1 MSRQRQMIQDLRSL
15 GQDPA
20 QIALAGF
27 LDERHEG
34 LDDADL
40 WLVVLLQQALAE
52 GHVCLERAR
61 IDERLQRLFADA
73 PLTPPDVESLLRQ
86 FDQSPLIAEA
96 GMVADCPR
104 PLVREDGRLY
114 FHRYWRNEQRIATRL
129 MALLDRD
136 GETADGEDMDQAA
149 LDALFPSGQTK
160 GTDYQKL
167 AAIVALRHRLAIV
180 SGGPG
185 TGKTWAVSRVLAL
198 ALKREPSLRIALAAP
213 TGKAAARLSQ
223 AIDESRP
230 ELGLDEALQQR
241 IPDKAVTLH
250 RLLGIHPM
258 THRPRHDAQNP
269 LALDLL
275 VLDEASMIDQNL
287 MTQVCDALPDSAR
300 LILLGDKDQLSSVE
314 AGNVFADL
322 CGGLSRSEAGDG
334 QRQWLQRTFAIDLPP
349 HQGDY
354 RLVDQ
359 VVVLQHS
366 RRFDPDSGIGR
377 LARLINEGD
386 ADGCLSLLRAA
397 GEDEQL
403 RWLAL
408 APDEAP
414 DYRALAEPVYL
425 EMIRAGDVEQAFDA
439 FGRFQLLAGVWK
451 GPLGVDHINEEIE
464 QTIRRRAGI
473 VAGGEYFH
481 GKPLMMTSNVYQ
493 YGIHNGDIGIVW
505 RDERHGEL
513 RLCVQTAEGYRFLA
527 LSQLPRH
534 HGAYA
539 MTIHKSQGS
548 EFDEVV
554 IVLPDADSPLMT
566 RELLYTAVTRARK
579 RVEIRGS
586 EAALRAAVTRRTER
600 MSGLRQRLT
609 GANGL
614 R

>member
-1 MSRQRQMIQDLRSL
+1 M
-15 GQDPA
+15 
-20 QIALAGF
+20 
-27 LDERHEG
+27 
-34 LDDADL
+34 
-40 WLVVLLQQALAE
+40 
-52 GHVCLERAR
+52 
-61 IDERLQRLFADA
+61 
-73 PLTPPDVESLLRQ
+73 
-86 FDQSPLIAEA
+86 
-96 GMVADCPR
+96 
-104 PLVREDGRLY
+104 
-114 FHRYWRNEQRIATRL
+114 
-129 MALLDRD
+129 
-136 GETADGEDMDQAA
+136 
-149 LDALFPSGQTK
+149 
-160 GTDYQKL
+160 
-167 AAIVALRHRLAIV
+167 
-180 SGGPG
+180 
-185 TGKTWAVSRVLAL
+185 LAL

-223 AIDESRP
+223 AIDASRQG
-230 ELGLDEALQQR
+230 LGLDAALQRR
-241 IPDKAVTLH
+241 IPDKALTLH

-275 VLDEASMIDQNL
+275 VLDEASMIDQSL

-322 CGGLSRSEAGDG
+322 CGGLTRSEASDAQ
-334 QRQWLQRTFAIDLPP
+334 QRWLQREFGIDIPQ
-349 HQGDY
+349 HQGGY

-377 LARLINEGD
+377 LAQLINRGD
-386 ADGCLSLLRAA
+386 ADGCLSLLRDA

-403 RWLAL
+403 RWVAQ
-408 APDEAP
+408 APDTPP
-414 DYRALAEPVYL
+414 DYRSLAETAYL
-425 EMIRAGDVEQAFDA
+425 EMTRAGDVEQAFDA

-451 GPLGVDHINEEIE
+451 GPLGVDYINEEIE
-464 QTIRRRAGI
+464 QAIRQRAGI
-473 VAGGEYFH
+473 AAGSEYFH

-505 RDERHGEL
+505 RDQGDGDL

-534 HGAYA
+534 HSAYA

-566 RELLYTAVTRARK
+566 RELLYTAVTRARR

-586 EAALRAAVTRRTER
+586 EAALRMAVSRRTER

-609 GANGL
+609 AATGL